1 MSRRI
6 SFAFWAAVAAGA
18 LLLLWLLSP
27 MLLPF
32 VAGMA
37 IAYFLDPVADRLER
51 AGMGRTAA
59 TALITALFFIAVIAV
74 LLLILPVLQSQL
86 AGFLSRLPDY
96 VLALRDLIA
105 PLAERVLGEI
115 DWDQPAAEL
124 KRVLTE
130 HRDQALALLRNV
142 LGGLLGGGLAV
153 LNILSLVVITPV
165 VAFYLLRD
173 WDRLTARV
181 DALLP
186 RPQAETI
193 RAQAREIDRVL
204 AGFAR
209 GQASVCLILAAYYGL
224 ALSLIG
230 LDFGLVIGLSA
241 GLLSFIPYVGA
252 GLGLIASVGL
262 ALIQF
267 GLDYV
272 MVGAVLAVFVL
283 GQAVEGNFLTP
294 KLVGAQVGLH
304 PVWIIFGLLAGASL
318 FGFVGMLLAVPV
330 FAVIG
335 VLVRFALQRYE
346 DSRLYHGPD
355 GPPTT
360 PS

>member
-1 MSRRI
+1 MSRRTSI
-6 SFAFWAAVAAGA
+6 AFWAAVAGGA

-59 TALITALFFIAVIAV
+59 TALITAVFFIAVIAV
-74 LLLILPVLQSQL
+74 LLLIVPVLQSQL
-86 AGFLSRLPDY
+86 AGFLGRLPDY

-124 KRVLTE
+124 KRVLAE
-130 HRDQALALLRNV
+130 HRDQALAILRNV
-142 LGGLLGGGLAV
+142 ASGLLGGGLAV
-153 LNILSLVVITPV
+153 LNLLSLVVITPV

-173 WDRLTARV
+173 WDKLIARV
-181 DALLP
+181 DGLLP

-224 ALSLIG
+224 ALSLLG
-230 LDFGLVIGLSA
+230 LDFGLVIGIAA

-272 MVGAVLAVFVL
+272 MVGLVLAVFVV
-283 GQAVEGNFLTP
+283 GQAVEGNILTP
-294 KLVGAQVGLH
+294 RLVGAQVGLH

-335 VLVRFALQRYE
+335 VLVRFALQRYQA
-346 DSRLYHGPD
+346 SRLYHGPD
-355 GPPTT
+355 GPPAAQ
-360 PS
+360 P

>member
-1 MSRRI
+1 MSRRT
-6 SFAFWAAVAAGA
+6 SFAFWAAAAA
-18 LLLLWLLSP
+18 ATLLLLWLLSP

-59 TALITALFFIAVIAV
+59 TALITVLFFVGVIAL

-86 AGFLSRLPDY
+86 EGFLGHLPDY
-96 VLALRDLIA
+96 VLALRELIA

-115 DWDQPAAEL
+115 DWEQPAAEL
-124 KRVLTE
+124 KRMLSE
-130 HRDQALALLRNV
+130 HREQALGLLRNV
-142 LGGLLGGGLAV
+142 LGGLLGGGLIV
-153 LNILSLVVITPV
+153 LHVLSLVVITPV

-173 WDRLTARV
+173 WDKLTTRV

-186 RPQAETI
+186 RRQAETI

-230 LDFGLVIGLSA
+230 LDFGLVIGIVA

-252 GLGLIASVGL
+252 GLGLISSVGL

-267 GLDYV
+267 WPDYV
-272 MVGAVLAVFVL
+272 LVGAVLAVFVV
-283 GQAVEGNFLTP
+283 GQAVEGNVLTP
-294 KLVGAQVGLH
+294 RLVGARVGLH
-304 PVWIIFGLLAGASL
+304 PLWIIFGLLAGASL

-335 VLVRFALQRYE
+335 VLARFVLQRYQA
-346 DSRLYHGPD
+346 SRLYHGPD
-355 GPPTT
+355 GPPA
-360 PS
+360 PQP